1 MRPDDFRPDFSPTLR
16 IVGLV
21 ALAALLFGVIAHSAL
36 NRSVAVAAPSPKTQA
51 IWSQPALP

>member
-1 MRPDDFRPDFSPTLR
+1 MRPDDFQPDFSPTLR

-36 NRSVAVAAPSPKTQA
+36 HRSVVAAASSPKTQA